1 MPASDREKMDPMGL
15 MGRLLGRRTRRGGL
29 PDQGRGRDGTG
40 GRTAE
45 QDTGTW
51 AVDVSVS
58 PELQP
63 IPQPSPMTCWAAA
76 GTMLKSWQ
84 ARRSLSVDEV
94 LDGLGN
100 RWRAKF
106 EAGEVLSA
114 TDLAAFARALGLV
127 EQAPMEHSV
136 RQLAEVLQD
145 HGPVWVISDDGFEGN
160 DTVHLRVVTA
170 MKGDGTPE
178 GTIVTLADSA
188 SGGFVAES
196 FAELARDLQAA
207 DPVSFGAGIYHL
219 WRAGGSGAR
228 DQAS

>member
-1 MPASDREKMDPMGL
+1 VARMGL
-15 MGRLLGRRTRRGGL
+15 MGRLLGRGTGRGGL
-29 PDQGRGRDGTG
+29 PDRGRGRDGSG
-40 GRTAE
+40 SRTAE

-51 AVDVSVS
+51 TVDVSVS
-58 PELQP
+58 PDLKP

-84 ARRSLSVDEV
+84 ARRSLTIDEV
-94 LDGLGN
+94 LDGLGDG
-100 RWRAKF
+100 WRAKF
-106 EAGEVLSA
+106 DAGEVLSA

-127 EQAPMEHSV
+127 EQRPMEYSV
-136 RQLAEVLQD
+136 RQLAEVLRD
-145 HGPVWVISDDGFEGN
+145 HGPVWVISDDGYEGN

-188 SGGFVAES
+188 SGGFVVES
-196 FAELARDLQAA
+196 FTALARDLQAA